1 MSSVAAIQSREI
13 PSSTTLESIIS
24 ATETAIGYLGHRTV
38 VLLRDLSKIAK
49 SPEALKYTFEG
60 ALEIISALQ
69 LYIAVNVSD
78 RAMQWATNIQMVVS
92 AWSIGKS
99 VEYFVTGA
107 FLVDCAVTKVCTAV
121 TEFFFCMARALMV
134 GSWLVDLELLSMGF
148 IASTIGAIPLFGEA
162 VVAIGASPL
171 IDICFLIGILL
182 LLVDR
187 ARAVYNG
194 GYVND
199 ADEANQALQIG
210 DELAATDLT
219 EQQIKLYTAEKK
231 RIQHWVA
238 WADVVNLVSESAL
251 LILSFSPLSY
261 YLLGLV
267 ASSSGIISC
276 VWDTNPDIAS
286 LHS

>member
-1 MSSVAAIQSREI
+1 MSSVAAIQSQEA
-13 PSSTTLESIIS
+13 PSGITLGALIA

-92 AWSIGKS
+92 AWSVGKS
-99 VEYFVTGA
+99 VQYFVTGA
-107 FLVDCAVTKVCTAV
+107 FLIDCAVTKVCTAV
-121 TEFFFCMARALMV
+121 TEFFFCIARTLMV
-134 GSWLVDLELLSMGF
+134 GSWLVDLEVISMGF

-162 VVAIGASPL
+162 VVALGASPL

-199 ADEANQALQIG
+199 ADEQNQV
-210 DELAATDLT
+210 
-219 EQQIKLYTAEKK
+219 QQIYEEQSAQLTDKQMVHYASEKK
-231 RIQHWVA
+231 RIQYWVA

-251 LILSFSPLSY
+251 LILNFSPLTYS
-261 YLLGLV
+261 LLGLV

-276 VWDTNPDIAS
+276 IWDTGPVPKLLIT
-286 LHS
+286 